1 MKNNTNVAS
10 AAITTDPAVNAAKT
24 VSPRRTTNAVID
36 ASRARCARRFAAT
49 FGGRSTGR
57 SLATSYG
64 SITPRG
70 GERPRPVDRR
80 DQTGGAEQ
88 EREDEDRRDPRQKAD
103 RDDDQH
109 DREHDAGRHLLVGC
123 RPVAERTWELDLDPR
138 PRTRQLLPDPR
149 RIRSSG
155 GLVRARR

>member
-1 MKNNTNVAS
+1 MRSAGSAARSMKNNTNVAS

-36 ASRARCARRFAAT
+36 ASRAWCARRFAAT

-88 EREDEDRRDPRQKAD
+88 NGKMKIGAT
-103 RDDDQH
+103 H
-109 DREHDAGRHLLVGC
+109 
-123 RPVAERTWELDLDPR
+123 
-138 PRTRQLLPDPR
+138 
-149 RIRSSG
+149 
-155 GLVRARR
+155 VRKPIETMTSMTASTTLAVICS